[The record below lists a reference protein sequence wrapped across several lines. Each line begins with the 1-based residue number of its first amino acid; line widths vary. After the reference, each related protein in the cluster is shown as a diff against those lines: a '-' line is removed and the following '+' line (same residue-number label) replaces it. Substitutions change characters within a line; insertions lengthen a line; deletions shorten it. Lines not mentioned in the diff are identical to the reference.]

1 MAGALDALVVADFV
15 LGIENLHAV
24 DVAFGRRRSRSLKR
38 ENARGTGLIAEKR
51 LRDSGAVAI
60 LGRSGGVV
68 VVAVGVLQAE
78 AGDVRVHDGAV
89 GNEAICDGGFGFGGG
104 VRKSGVR
111 RSREN

>member
-1 MAGALDALVVADFV
+1 MAGALDALVIADFV
-15 LGIENLHAV
+15 LGVQNLHAV

-68 VVAVGVLQAE
+68 VVGVGILEAE
-78 AGDVRVHDGAV
+78 AGDLSVHGGAV
-89 GNEAICDGGFGFGGG
+89 GNESICNGGFGFGGG
-104 VRKSGVR
+104 VRKNSVR
-111 RSREN
+111 